1 MNGAPPDTWHPVPV
15 TVLKVHTHL
24 IHLQHKVV
32 LCKVWRVIVH
42 VLNQNLNGLV
52 DLEEFR
58 NQLSL
63 RSDTHHDVRKKN
75 KHKHTSSNWLWAS
88 SLTNHVTPR
97 LNAVL
102 TDLEPTLLHWTQ
114 TTRAALDRD

>member
-1 MNGAPPDTWHPVPV
+1 MMHRDLKRLSHKLTLRRGSLNIPTESLQLDRTTFTGMNGAPPDMWHPVPV
-15 TVLKVHTHL
+15 TVLKVHSDKKTHNTHL

-42 VLNQNLNGLV
+42 VLNQNLDGLV

-63 RSDTHHDVRKKN
+63 RSDTHHDKK
-75 KHKHTSSNWLWAS
+75 KQTHKL
-88 SLTNHVTPR
+88 
-97 LNAVL
+97 
-102 TDLEPTLLHWTQ
+102 
-114 TTRAALDRD
+114 